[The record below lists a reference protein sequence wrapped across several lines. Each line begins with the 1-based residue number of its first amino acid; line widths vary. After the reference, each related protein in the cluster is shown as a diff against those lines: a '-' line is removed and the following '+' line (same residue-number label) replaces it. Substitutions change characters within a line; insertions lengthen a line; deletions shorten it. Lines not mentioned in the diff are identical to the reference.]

1 MTLFA
6 QLCTRI
12 KNVCF
17 HESLD
22 MSEAPEYMTLR
33 GVGTYMRWLAQMN
46 VVFASIDPAF
56 AHYAETGALPELPG
70 VVTSDL
76 ARTLVQTALVKLECV
91 LTRKTVRCP
100 NRDFLVGS
108 GAGSS
113 PFAAI
118 RATYGAGT
126 IGNIITAADEMLRLR
141 ERATYARTVDE
152 AADIQKLSRAYA
164 EYVDRYC
171 DTNAFMFINLAFQVG
186 GREMADKY
194 AGTPVDEVIQT
205 IQCYGTDLVSYLYQT
220 RDSLVPN
227 LEDFMEYDD
236 YDDYTGDTASVKVG
250 VVRKRT
256 DDEYEISDSNYFNKR
271 SRA

>member
-1 MTLFA
+1 MG
-6 QLCTRI
+6 
-12 KNVCF
+12 
-17 HESLD
+17 
-22 MSEAPEYMTLR
+22 EAPEYMTLR
-33 GVGTYMRWLAQMN
+33 GVGTYMRWLAQMG

-56 AHYAETGALPELPG
+56 AHYAETGAVPELPG

-76 ARTLVQTALVKLECV
+76 ARTQLQAALIKLECV
-91 LTRKTVRCP
+91 LTRKTVRCA

-108 GAGSS
+108 GAGAS

-118 RATYGAGT
+118 RAAYGAGT
-126 IGNIITAADEMLRLR
+126 IGNIITAADEILRLN

-152 AADIQKLSRAYA
+152 AADIQKRSRAYA

-186 GREMADKY
+186 GREMANKY
-194 AGTPVDEVIQT
+194 AGTPVDEVIKT
-205 IQCYGTDLVSYLYQT
+205 IQCYGANIVSHLYQT
-220 RDSLVPN
+220 RDELVPN
-227 LEDFMEYDD
+227 LEDLMD
-236 YDDYTGDTASVKVG
+236 YDENDEYMGDTASVKVG
-250 VVRKRT
+250 VVRKRA